1 MAPKP
6 NVSYFKQVLNN
17 VKGYPV
23 LFQKE
28 MKKAR
33 TYLSAY
39 EYNRLNAWVKA
50 KFDKSKITLD

>member
-33 TYLSAY
+33 LYLSIY
-39 EYNRLNAWVKA
+39 EYERLNAWVQA